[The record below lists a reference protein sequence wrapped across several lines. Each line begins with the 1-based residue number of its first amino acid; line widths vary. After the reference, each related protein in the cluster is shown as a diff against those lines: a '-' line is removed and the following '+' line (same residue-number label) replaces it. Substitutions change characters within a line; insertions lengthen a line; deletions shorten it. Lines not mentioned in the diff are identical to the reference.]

1 MTMQKNG
8 TSPFESGRV
17 QYLPIDRICPNP
29 AQPRRI
35 FDRDAL
41 QELAA
46 SIAQH
51 GLLQPVSV
59 RRRDGGYELIAGERR
74 LRAAKLAGLER
85 IPCILMHVDE
95 PQSGM
100 LALVENLQRRDL
112 DYLEEAEG
120 ISRLMR
126 LYGLNQDQVAH
137 RLGKSQSAIANKLR
151 LLRHTPPVREALR
164 QAGLSERHARA
175 LLRLPGEEER
185 LAAIAVIARK
195 GWNVAQTE
203 AYVEAVLARSVQPRQ
218 GMRKLITRDVRLFLN
233 AVSHHLDTL
242 RSAGIASTMTRED
255 SGDEIVLTIR
265 LPKRIGQAQSS
276 GQAELDGR
284 QTDKNTCTSEER
296 VV

>member
-1 MTMQKNG
+1 
-8 TSPFESGRV
+8 
-17 QYLPIDRICPNP
+17 
-29 AQPRRI
+29 
-35 FDRDAL
+35 
-41 QELAA
+41 
-46 SIAQH
+46 
-51 GLLQPVSV
+51 LLQPVSV

-218 GMRKLITRDVRLFLN
+218 GMRRLITRDVRLFLN